1 MYNPKSTDL
10 ERDYFPSYHTIRFQD
25 QPAPNL
31 AVQLHFL
38 QLTKQQGKD
47 LTTKQGIKV
56 DHLRYGGQDDRQIVD
71 VFYNDS
77 TTDSSPLF
85 VYVHGGYWQ
94 FLDITESCSMVGPLV
109 RRGYRVAVMDYNL
122 CPQVTL
128 EQLMLEFTNFL
139 NWTFAYAEKIKTT
152 EIHFAGHSAGGHMLA
167 QILNAPEVVTPE
179 RRKNI
184 RSLIFICGVYDLREL
199 WSLENVNPNNIL
211 GLNAEK
217 AAALSPILWKYPDAK
232 SWSSIKF
239 HVMAAEHESLTFIEQ
254 SRVFGQVL
262 EKAGFPTSF
271 KVIQGYDHFDII
283 EETAIDDSII
293 AKNLQEI
300 LKL

>member
-31 AVQLHFL
+31 AVQDHFIE
-38 QLTKQQGKD
+38 LTVKQGKE
-47 LTTKQGIKV
+47 LTAKQGIKV
-56 DHLRYGGQDDRQIVD
+56 EHLRYGGQDDRQIVD

-77 TTDSSPLF
+77 SSDSAPLF

-94 FLDITESCSMVGPLV
+94 MLDITQSCSIVGPLV

-128 EQLMLEFTNFL
+128 QQLMLEFTNFL
-139 NWTFAYAEKIKTT
+139 NWTFEYAEKSKTT

-167 QILNAPEVVTPE
+167 QILNAPAVVTPE
-179 RRKNI
+179 RRAII
-184 RSLIFICGVYDLREL
+184 RSLIFMCGVYDLREL
-199 WSLENVNPNNIL
+199 WSLENVNPDNIL
-211 GLNAEK
+211 GLNADK
-217 AAALSPILWKYPDAK
+217 AVALSPILWTYTDAK
-232 SWSSIKF
+232 SWSSIQF
-239 HVMAAEHESLTFIEQ
+239 HVMAAEHESVTFIEQ

-262 EKAGFPTSF
+262 ESAGFPTSF
-271 KVIQGYDHFDII
+271 KVMQGYDHFDII
-283 EETAIDDSII
+283 EQTAIDDSPI
-293 AKNLQEI
+293 AKYLQEI
-300 LKL
+300 LQL